1 MNPLLEDIQLLMTR
15 ELAALAKEIE
25 MFPDD
30 ASIWRTVPG
39 VANPAGVLAR
49 HVCGNLQHFVGGV
62 LGHTGYVRDREN
74 EFNDHSATRQAVI
87 AEIRA
92 TMEVVSTVMA
102 KLDEN
107 VLAEGFPLP
116 PVKITVTGRRFLL
129 HLCTHAA
136 FHLGQAGYLRRMLTG
151 DPQSSGGLSV
161 NGLMG

>member
-74 EFNDHSATRQAVI
+74 EFNAHSATRQEVI

-92 TMEVVSTVMA
+92 TSEVVSSVMA
-102 KLDEN
+102 RLDEG
-107 VLAEGFPLP
+107 VLTEDFPLP
-116 PVKITVTGRRFLL
+116 PIKITVSGRRFLL

-136 FHLGQAGYLRRMLTG
+136 FHLGQAGYLRRMLND

-161 NGLMG
+161 RGLVD